1 MRIKLLPTPAKQIA
15 QDILSGVLFPET
27 YDLEVIAW
35 LSELDLNLEFY
46 RIEDRG
52 IDSKEV
58 VFWSCQ
64 VKIALENQIE
74 MRPIEP

>member
-15 QDILSGVLFPET
+15 QDILSGVLPPET

-35 LSELDLNLEFY
+35 LSELDPNLEVY
-46 RIEDRG
+46 RIEDR
-52 IDSKEV
+52 DTEFKDV
-58 VFWSCQ
+58 VFWSRQ

-74 MRPIEP
+74 MRPIER